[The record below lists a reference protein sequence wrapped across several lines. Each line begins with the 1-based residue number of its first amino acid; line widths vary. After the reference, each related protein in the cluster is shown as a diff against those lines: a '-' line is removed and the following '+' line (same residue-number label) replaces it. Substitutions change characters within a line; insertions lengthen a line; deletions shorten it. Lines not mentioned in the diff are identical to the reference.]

1 VTTPFAQ
8 SAQSSSPS
16 SPRRWRYVAAP
27 VLLLIVALT
36 GPAYYLYA
44 TSQPVIGANIGAG
57 LGLGWT
63 LVCGMPWSLLVPDP
77 ALNTDATLDRL
88 ARMYTACA
96 LVNVALVAVVS
107 AVLYRRRRVASGL

>member
-1 VTTPFAQ
+1 MTVPFVESTHLPRTTRPQ
-8 SAQSSSPS
+8 
-16 SPRRWRYVAAP
+16 RWRYIAVP
-27 VLLLIVALT
+27 VLLLLAAVA

-63 LVCGMPWSLLVPDP
+63 WLCGMPWSTLVPDP

-88 ARMYTACA
+88 AFWYTVCA
-96 LVNVALVAVVS
+96 LLNVALAAVAS
-107 AVLYRRRRVASGL
+107 TLLYRRRRRQ